1 MKKSAI
7 ALSCVSVFLFSCAA
21 PKSITQSDSTTPLAQ
36 TVKPNELSTP
46 YTLKTGGEISEHQK
60 HLTVDK
66 ALLRFSFDF
75 DKEILFGD
83 TTLTLNAS
91 KPQSTFSVDLDTRF
105 TLQDV
110 WLNGERL
117 PNDRYSNKYGELIVS
132 SSSLV
137 AFPATLRVVYSG
149 HPRTPIRAPWDG
161 GVMWEKTA
169 EGQPWLATAV
179 QGEGCDLFWP
189 CIDQPFGEPNETELY
204 ITVPKPLVAATNGV
218 LINTHDEG
226 DNRTYHWQTKSVHNT
241 YGIALNIAPYKQMT
255 TQFTSIYGNTYPL
268 TYYYLPEKEDKAKAL
283 FDELPEMIT
292 FFERMIGPY
301 PFADE
306 KVGIVQTPHLG
317 MEHQTINAY
326 GNQYRKDDG
335 GYDWLMQH
343 EFAHEWFG
351 NQLTNDNWDHMW
363 LHEGFGTYMQPLYA
377 QYLHGNEAYF
387 VKLNAQRKGLANAH
401 PIVSNTLMSEEDVYE
416 KGPAGDI
423 YAKGAWVIHTL
434 RGVMG
439 DDAFFRSVTELV
451 YGRTDPKPG
460 NFKPI
465 FANTQDFIDIVNK
478 HSESNLDWFFDVYL
492 FSAALPELT
501 MTRHKDSVTFAWKT
515 DNNLPFPM
523 PLEVS
528 INGKITELDMQTA
541 FSLPVSQFDTVIAD
555 PNSKV
560 LRYEQRYE
568 DYKAWI
574 KENSNTKKK

>member
-1 MKKSAI
+1 MKLKML
-7 ALSCVSVFLFSCAA
+7 ALACASSFIVGCATQPASSVNPIHAA
-21 PKSITQSDSTTPLAQ
+21 
-36 TVKPNELSTP
+36 ELSTP
-46 YTLKTGGEISEHQK
+46 YTLKTGGEIPERQQNLSISHAT
-60 HLTVDK
+60 L
-66 ALLRFSFDF
+66 AFSFDF

-83 TTLTLNAS
+83 TTLTLQAPS
-91 KPQSTFSVDLDTRF
+91 PQQEISVDLDTRF
-105 TLQDV
+105 AIESV
-110 WLNGERL
+110 WLNGTKL
-117 PNDRYSNKYGELIVS
+117 PEQQFSNPEGELIVS
-132 SSSLV
+132 PNSDV

-161 GVMWEKTA
+161 GVMWEETPD
-169 EGQPWLATAV
+169 GHPWLATAV

-189 CIDQPFGEPNETELY
+189 CIDQPYGEPATTELL
-204 ITVPKPLVAATNGV
+204 ITVPKPLVAASNGV
-218 LINTHDEG
+218 LIDTQEKGND
-226 DNRTYHWQTKSVHNT
+226 RTFHWKTKSMHNT
-241 YGIALNIAPYKQMT
+241 YGIALNIAPYEKL
-255 TQFTSIYGNTYPL
+255 TQNFTSIYGNTYPL
-268 TYYYLPEKEDKAKAL
+268 TYYHLPENEDKAKAL
-283 FDELPEMIT
+283 FAELPEMIT

-326 GNQYRKDDG
+326 GNEYRKDDA

-401 PIVSNTLMSEEDVYE
+401 PIVSNELMSEEDVYE

-423 YAKGAWVIHTL
+423 YAKGSWVIHTL
-434 RGVMG
+434 RGLMG
-439 DDAFFRSVTELV
+439 DEDFFRSVTELV
-451 YGRTDPKPG
+451 YGRVDPKPG

-478 HSESNLDWFFDVYL
+478 NSTHNLDWFFDVYL
-492 FSAALPELT
+492 FSAALPKLDVARTEN
-501 MTRHKDSVTFAWKT
+501 DVTFTWKT
-515 DNNLPFPM
+515 EGDLPFPM

-528 INGKITELDMQTA
+528 INGKVTTLDMQNQT
-541 FSLPVSQFDTVIAD
+541 SLTVSQYDVVIAD

-560 LRYEQRYE
+560 LRYEQRFE
-568 DYKAWI
+568 DYKAWQ
-574 KENSNTKKK
+574 EEQAEMKKKQTEE